1 MKKLSIIAIL
11 SLMAAAFAVAAVS
24 CKKETQNTVQNENNA
39 SKRFDP
45 SQIGDMAAYLKDFKV
60 KMQSVTR
67 GDDETMGLEE
77 AAWHLSSVANYDYG
91 HANVDFT
98 DMRYDTIYGHVS
110 VNNGQITL
118 SDLNAAYDNMTEEID
133 DLYQNLDLPGMHTR
147 FVDASI
153 MENGEITM
161 SLITTYFSFDH
172 TWYFPYDFYTD
183 TICSYYFSE
192 DSVYIWNQLG
202 ATTLQTIINGL
213 EGHRFAMSPALL
225 DSRTFYV
232 YTRQHQFDHQSYIDP
247 YGSPFI
253 NNSRIYAKHDDSY
266 ATPALSVDEMCYCLD
281 SYLGLPFEYIQSNYY
296 VNDEYPV
303 DWQVTGWEQLFF
315 GDKFMTFYHKLDVTF
330 GRCVFVQEEP
340 GNQD

>member
-281 SYLGLPFEYIQSNYY
+281 SYLGLPFEYIQNNYY

-315 GDKFMTFYHKLDVTF
+315 GDKYMTFFHRLIVKF
-330 GRCVFVQEEP
+330 GQCVFVPQEP
-340 GNQD
+340 GQNS

>member
-11 SLMAAAFAVAAVS
+11 SLMAAAFAVAIVS

-39 SKRFDP
+39 SKSFDP

-281 SYLGLPFEYIQSNYY
+281 SYLGLPFEYIQNNYY

-303 DWQVTGWEQLFF
+303 NWQVKGESQLFF
-315 GDKFMTFYHKLDVTF
+315 GDKYMTFFHRLIVKF
-330 GRCVFVQEEP
+330 GQCVFVPQEP
-340 GNQD
+340 GQN